1 MARIAA
7 RVNFHPPLSTTYI
20 LPVAARWREPPPNLK
35 GSASSIR
42 RATCPNIR
50 APFRRQSVQR
60 LISDTSY
67 RRRPKNVF
75 GPALESFQMLCRFLV
90 TVLCSKDNPKLS
102 FLYSSLGRRALPNLQ
117 RTYKRACVWAFCP
130 LRDTAAAANAIFII
144 AKAAQMSVLQRTS
157 AGQVEHIPGVS
168 ISPWASLRSLG
179 LDNRP
184 IATASKHLSLLAR
197 STRNC
202 ERLLRPT
209 GHVTGETA
217 CSTAMKRAQ
226 RRKCWNRLG
235 REGKCS

>member
-1 MARIAA
+1 MTQALTATTKG
-7 RVNFHPPLSTTYI
+7 VNTIRGTNCGKSQLSPPPLSTTYL

-35 GSASSIR
+35 GSASFIR

-50 APFRRQSVQR
+50 APFKRQSVQR

-130 LRDTAAAANAIFII
+130 LRDTATAANAIFII

-168 ISPWASLRSLG
+168 ISPRASLRSLG
-179 LDNRP
+179 LDNCP
-184 IATASKHLSLLAR
+184 IACPSLHARLATASAY
-197 STRNC
+197 C
-202 ERLLRPT
+202 
-209 GHVTGETA
+209 
-217 CSTAMKRAQ
+217 AQ
-226 RRKCWNRLG
+226 RVT
-235 REGKCS
+235 